1 MFFKKQ
7 KPVVSKTPLNMKHE
21 PVQVNYDSNHIDLP
35 DDFLVTPAA
44 DSRPI
49 TFRQIDWANTEVPE
63 FKGGYAIVLDNVLS
77 RSECRQLLAMAE
89 SSVVEREWVPET
101 LDVGDV
107 DGSNDAEMGSVE
119 EPEKKK
125 TPWRPAMV
133 NIGGGYEIL
142 EPTYRNSDRIVWDHQ
157 QLMDRL
163 WEHRLSKIPKISGSS
178 SPPSSS
184 TNPPS
189 PLVSFAQG
197 SLPGYPP
204 PTHWDHI
211 LKKYV
216 PDDKDEVPR
225 WDFVRMNKRMR
236 FLRYGRGNF
245 FRAHCDG
252 AYTERDAVVPGTS
265 QDKKV
270 DLTTHFTLQ
279 LYLNDSQGGV
289 LSEIDSSSDNKDE
302 ESGKKSE
309 RNKQERAAALAE
321 WEAGN
326 LQPGEKVSLVGGA
339 TSFLSTDEERRLDVH
354 PLTGR
359 VLIFQHK
366 RLYHAGDDVL
376 QGVKYAMRAELMY
389 QRVV

>member
-1 MFFKKQ
+1 
-7 KPVVSKTPLNMKHE
+7 MKHE

-35 DDFLVTPAA
+35 DDFLVAPAA
-44 DSRPI
+44 DSKPI
-49 TFRQIDWANTEVPE
+49 TFRQIDWAHTEVPE

-101 LDVGDV
+101 LDLGDAG
-107 DGSNDAEMGSVE
+107 DSNNAETRSVE
-119 EPEKKK
+119 ETEKKK

-163 WEHRLSKIPKISGSS
+163 WEHRLSKIPEISGSLS
-178 SPPSSS
+178 SPSLSSS
-184 TNPPS
+184 SSPDSAATTHPPS

-216 PDDKDEVPR
+216 PDADDEVPR

-265 QDKKV
+265 QDEKV

-289 LSEIDSSSDNKDE
+289 LSEIHDDSDTKE
-302 ESGKKSE
+302 AGSGKKAG

-321 WEAGN
+321 WEAAN

-389 QRVV
+389 RRVV